1 MTSNKISS
9 KQEKSQP
16 RKVASLPRGMD
27 YKEDRPASSAD
38 KMDKIIS
45 LCKRR
50 GFVFPSSEIYGG
62 FAAVYD
68 YGSYGVELVNNIKV
82 AWWKAMVQENENIVG
97 LDSAIFMHPKVWE
110 ASGHVAGFSD
120 PLIECK
126 KCHARLRVDHV
137 LEEAGVFADEKMS
150 EEEINKLLEENKDKI
165 ECAKCKGKDFT
176 EAKKFNLLVKSNL
189 GNFTGDWTKE
199 PTRNASDAGG
209 PTYLRGETCQGIY
222 VNFKNVL
229 DSSRVKVPFGIAQI
243 GKAFRN
249 EITARQ
255 FIFRKREFEQ
265 MEMQMF
271 VHPDDEMKAYE
282 DWRKR
287 RWQYYLDLGIKEEN
301 LKWHQH
307 ENLVFYAKAAWD
319 IEYNFPFGFK
329 ELEGIHAR
337 GNYDLTQHSK
347 FSGKNLE
354 YQDPKTN
361 EKYIPHIVETSVG
374 ADRTFLAV
382 LTEAYTEEKFEPAN
396 IASQNQAGRD
406 ETRVVLKFP
415 KKLAPIKAAIF
426 PLLKNKPE
434 LVEKAKE
441 VYNSL
446 KSEFMCEFD
455 DNGNIGKRYRRQDEI
470 GTPYCITI
478 DFDSLTDGTA
488 TVRDRDTMK
497 QERIKIE
504 ELKSYLRERLN
515 A

>member
-1 MTSNKISS
+1 MTSNNVSTKE
-9 KQEKSQP
+9 EKSQ
-16 RKVASLPRGMD
+16 D
-27 YKEDRPASSAD
+27 KEL
-38 KMDKIIS
+38 MDKIVS
-45 LCKRR
+45 LAKRR

-68 YGSYGVELVNNIKV
+68 YGSYGVELINNIKA

-97 LDSAIFMHPKVWE
+97 LDSSIFMHPKVWE

-150 EEEINKLLEENKDKI
+150 EDEINKLLQDNKDKI

-176 EAKKFNLLVKSNL
+176 EAKKFNLLVQSNL

-199 PTRNASDAGG
+199 PT
-209 PTYLRGETCQGIY
+209 YLRGETCQGIY
-222 VNFKNVL
+222 VNYKNIL
-229 DSSRVKVPFGIAQI
+229 DSTRVKVPFGIAQI

-265 MEMQMF
+265 MEMQIF
-271 VHPDDEMKAYE
+271 VKPDEAMKTYE
-282 DWRKR
+282 NWRQR

-301 LKWHQH
+301 LKWHEH

-337 GNYDLTQHSK
+337 GDYDLTQHSK
-347 FSGKNLE
+347 FSGKDLT

-382 LTEAYTEEKFEPAN
+382 LTEAYTEEKLEDG
-396 IASQNQAGRD
+396 S
-406 ETRVVLKFP
+406 ERVVLKFP
-415 KKLAPIKAAIF
+415 KKLAPIKVAIF

-434 LVEKAKE
+434 LVGKARE
-441 VYNSL
+441 VYDVL
-446 KSEFMCEFD
+446 KGEFMCEFD

-478 DFDSLTDGTA
+478 DFDSLENADA

-504 ELKSYLRERLN
+504 ELKSYLKEKLEK
-515 A
+515 